1 MNRHGFTLI
10 EMVVSL
16 TLVSLVAAAVGGVVV
31 TVQRF
36 YREQA
41 ERAAISANL
50 REGVSALEMDLRGL
64 DAVDSLGSEL
74 IRMEQTSLTVMVT
87 RSVSFLC
94 ESPDLTRSQLKIGR
108 KPILGLRLLDPAR
121 DSLLIWARAGADS
134 QPDNVWLRA
143 DVHSVS
149 YGRVCPGNSP
159 GIAVGLGGVS
169 ATELAGARLGTVVR
183 AYQQIRYLLYRSADG
198 RWWLGAREWKK
209 GLGWTTTQPIAGPL
223 ALRGLRFKYFDATGS
238 QTARPERVVAIGVTL
253 VGVGTSRVKRAL
265 GGAEVLQDSL
275 ITLIAL
281 RNNPRR

>member
-16 TLVSLVAAAVGGVVV
+16 TLVSLVGAGVGGVVV

-50 REGVSALEMDLRGL
+50 REGISALEMDLRGL
-64 DAVDSLGSEL
+64 DAADSLGSEL
-74 IRMEQTSLTVMVT
+74 IQMEQTSLTVMVT

-94 ESPDLTRSQLKIGR
+94 ESPDPARSRITIGR
-108 KPILGLRLLDPAR
+108 KPILGLRQLDPAR
-121 DSLLIWARAGADS
+121 DSVLIWIRTDADS

-143 DVHSVS
+143 DVQSVT
-149 YGRVCPGNSP
+149 YGRVCPGNSS
-159 GIAVGLGGVS
+159 GIAVGIGGVS

-183 AYQQIRYLLYRSADG
+183 GYQQIRYRLYRSADG
-198 RWWLGAREWKK
+198 RSWLGAREWKK

-223 ALRGLRFKYFDATGS
+223 ALKGLRFRYFDATGS
-238 QTARPERVVAIGVTL
+238 ATAKREHVVAIGVTL

-265 GGAEVLQDSL
+265 GGTAVLHDSL

-281 RNNPRR
+281 RNNPR